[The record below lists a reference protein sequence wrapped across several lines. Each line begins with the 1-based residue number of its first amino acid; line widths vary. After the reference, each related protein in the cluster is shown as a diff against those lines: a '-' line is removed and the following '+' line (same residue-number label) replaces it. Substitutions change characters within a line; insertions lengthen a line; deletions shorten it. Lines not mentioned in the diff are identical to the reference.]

1 MRIRSRQGRAVGA
14 LLTAGLVTVL
24 TAGCL
29 SSGGSGGG
37 TASGGA
43 TAAAGGTVEIMYG
56 FTDSSSDQFQA
67 EINKFASANGIKV
80 KFSPTPDFNTLISTR
95 VSGNNAPDI
104 AIFPQ
109 PGIMKSFQKQLAPL
123 TDIVDKSNLDAM
135 VPGIVEA
142 GQVDGTQYALPM
154 SLNVK
159 SIVFYPKGPFDQAG
173 YKAPDTLDGLKQLT
187 SQIKSSGTAPWCF
200 GIESG
205 SATGWPATDWIENL
219 LLIQSGAD
227 TYNQWVQHKIP
238 FNDPAVV
245 KAADTMNELLLT
257 DGNVYGGRSS
267 IASTNFATAANPMF
281 ENPPKCFMYRQ
292 GNFVARSG
300 GFPDTVLQNLDS
312 TVGVFPMPGLTASDK
327 PVEGG
332 GDLASVF
339 KKSDG
344 ATKLMN
350 YMASADF
357 GKDWA
362 KANGFISPRKDFDQS
377 NYPNE
382 LTKQIADIAYKSTSF
397 VFDGSDQMPG
407 AVGSGTFWTQMTA
420 WIAGQEDEKTALA
433 NIEASWPAS

>member
-29 SSGGSGGG
+29 SSGGD
-37 TASGGA
+37 TSGGA
-43 TAAAGGTVEIMYG
+43 TADGSGPVEIMYG

-67 EINKFASANGIKV
+67 EINKFAQANNIQV

-95 VSGNNAPDI
+95 ISGNNAPDI

-109 PGIMKSFQKQLAPL
+109 PGIMKSFQKDLAPL

-142 GQVDGTQYALPM
+142 GQIDGTQYALPM
-154 SLNVK
+154 SLNIK
-159 SIVFYPKGPFDQAG
+159 SIVFYPKGPFEQAG
-173 YKAPDTLDGLKQLT
+173 YQAPTTLDELQTLT
-187 SQIKSSGTAPWCF
+187 NTVKSSGTAPWCF

-219 LLIQSGAD
+219 MLIQNGPD
-227 TYNQWVQHKIP
+227 VYNQWVQHEIP
-238 FNDPAVV
+238 FNDATVV
-245 KAADTMNELLLT
+245 KAADTMNQLLLT
-257 DGNVYGGRSS
+257 DGNVNGGRQS
-267 IASTNFATAANPMF
+267 IASNNFATAANPMF
-281 ENPPKCFMYRQ
+281 DNPPKCFMYRQ

-300 GFPDTVLQNLDS
+300 GFPDTVLSNLDS
-312 TVGVFPMPGLTASDK
+312 TVGVFPMPGLTAADK
-327 PVEGG
+327 PVLGG

-339 KKSDG
+339 KKSDN

-382 LTKQIADIAYKSTSF
+382 LTKQMATIAYDSTAF

-407 AVGSGTFWTQMTA
+407 AVGSGTFWTEMTA
-420 WIAGQEDEKTALA
+420 WIAGQESEQQALD